1 MNSHH
6 VRLNY
11 REIDVAKPRCGFCG
25 HNSGQREVQRGF
37 SLVEIL
43 IAMSVGMV
51 VLGLVYN
58 VFTLLSKQFTKQ
70 EVVVE
75 MQQNARMAMDI
86 ITREILLAGYNPA
99 RTLTKC
105 SGAMEPASP
114 STTCVGIRS
123 ASAGSISLASDLD
136 GDGDLTAD
144 DTNSNE
150 NIVYD
155 RGESPAGSGIYA
167 LRRKSNNGTPQPAI
181 ENLDF
186 LGFSY
191 FNAGGGTPTDLANI
205 RKIRIT
211 IRVKAAKADP
221 AYPTNGGFRTYTL
234 VSDVT
239 PRNLGL

>member
-1 MNSHH
+1 MNRHD
-6 VRLNY
+6 VRLKS
-11 REIDVAKPRCGFCG
+11 RKMDVATSGSDFCG
-25 HNSGQREVQRGF
+25 NNSGQREADRGF
-37 SLVEIL
+37 SIIELL
-43 IAMSVGMV
+43 IAMAVGMV
-51 VLGLVYN
+51 VLGGVYN
-58 VFTLLSKQFTKQ
+58 VFTLLSKQFATQ
-70 EVVVE
+70 EVVIE

-86 ITREILLAGYNPA
+86 VTREIRMAGYNPTL
-99 RTLTKC
+99 TLTKC
-105 SGAMEPASP
+105 SGAMAPASP

-123 ASAGSISLASDLD
+123 ASASSISVASDLD

-144 DTNSNE
+144 PTNPNE

-155 RGESPAGSGIYA
+155 RYLSSGIYA
-167 LRRKSNNGTPQPAI
+167 LGRTSNGTKQPVI

-191 FNAGGGTPTDLANI
+191 FDAADATPTDLANI

-211 IRVKAAKADP
+211 LRIIAAQADP
-221 AYPTNGGFRTYTL
+221 AYPTDGGFRKFTL